1 MLNKMCSVINNCMK
15 IDYNYSDVHQGV
27 GGGDG
32 SDGGDSGDGGGDT
45 CCSRHRQPMRRDLHS
60 LRDQLTSGRT

>member
-1 MLNKMCSVINNCMK
+1 MISMISMK
-15 IDYNYSDVHQGV
+15 IDDNYDGDVHQGV
-27 GGGDG
+27 GGD
-32 SDGGDSGDGGGDT
+32 DDGGDT